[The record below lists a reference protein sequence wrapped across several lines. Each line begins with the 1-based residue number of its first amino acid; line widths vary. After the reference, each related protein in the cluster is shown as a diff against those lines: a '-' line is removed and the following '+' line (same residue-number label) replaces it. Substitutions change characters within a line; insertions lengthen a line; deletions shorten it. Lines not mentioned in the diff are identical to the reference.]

1 MSSFNDLNSVISITF
16 YDSIAFP
23 LPASRGAPLMKGI
36 KEIRG
41 GSIYMEAALDP
52 AGALSGEPVAETMAP
67 VPIVAPIVGVVGGR
81 RYSTLVIFFPQ
92 HDGDGLATV
101 IQDVRSII
109 EREGAIIIS
118 ADTMGR
124 KTLAYKIAKQTEGV
138 YVNFVYSILP
148 RAVAAIE
155 RDLNH
160 KESVMRFL
168 TSSES

>member
-1 MSSFNDLNSVISITF
+1 MIE
-16 YDSIAFP
+16 
-23 LPASRGAPLMKGI
+23 
-36 KEIRG
+36 EIRG
-41 GSIYMEAALDP
+41 GSIYMEATLDSAAP
-52 AGALSGEPVAETMAP
+52 EPAP
-67 VPIVAPIVGVVGGR
+67 VVPVVEKPAPIAGVVGGR
-81 RYSTLVIFFPQ
+81 QYSTLVIFFPQ

-101 IQDVRSII
+101 IQDVRSLM
-109 EREGAIIIS
+109 EREGAIIFS

-124 KTLAYKIAKQTEGV
+124 RALAYKIAKQTEGI

-148 RAVAAIE
+148 RGVGSIE